1 MEIISKGIGI
11 KKFAPEIIHL
21 NFDFNVKS
29 QVYDKALSD
38 GVRTVDSFVQLLEK
52 LGYKK
57 TDFKTNSFRV
67 YEEIKYDPKKQENV
81 RLGYIYNH
89 NANMEFGYD
98 IARLADIVQEIS
110 KLKDGPRVNIAFM
123 LKNEDG
129 AKSKCID
136 LAFKNAKSKAEAIA
150 KSAGKKLKDC
160 KKVSFETF
168 DGTIQS
174 NSKFEGAAKMG
185 VYADNMR
192 VREAIGN
199 VLVPEDIEI
208 EEVLFCLFDAE

>member
-1 MEIISKGIGI
+1 MDIISRGIGI
-11 KKFAPEIIHL
+11 KKFVPEIIHL
-21 NFDFNVKS
+21 NFDFRIKS
-29 QVYDKALSD
+29 FTYENALSE
-38 GVRTVDSFVQLLEK
+38 GVKAVETFAKLLEK

-57 TDFKTNSFRV
+57 SDFKTNSFRV
-67 YEEIKYDPKKQENV
+67 YEETKYDAKKKEDV

-89 NANMEFGYD
+89 DAHLEFDYD
-98 IARLADIVQEIS
+98 IPRLADLVQEIS
-110 KLKDGPRVNIAFM
+110 KLKDGPRANITFR

-160 KKVSFETF
+160 IKVSYEPF
-168 DGTIQS
+168 DEPIQS
-174 NSKFEGAAKMG
+174 RSNFEGLRKMG
-185 VYADNMR
+185 AYCEDNALR
-192 VREAIGN
+192 GSIEN

-208 EEVLFCLFDAE
+208 EEVLYCLFVAE